1 MRLFVERAQAA
12 RADFAL
18 TDANAEAVVAICRKL
33 DGLPLAIELAAARL
47 GALPPAGLL
56 ARLEHR
62 LSLLVGGR
70 KMSRH
75 GSRRC
80 AMRSVGAADC
90 WARRQR
96 LFRHLSIFAGG
107 LTLEA
112 AEWVASEG
120 EEGALR

>member
-47 GALPPAGLL
+47 GAPAGLL

-62 LSLLVGGR
+62 LPLGGGPQDVPPRLQTMRDAIGWSYDLLGTEE
-70 KMSRH
+70 
-75 GSRRC
+75 
-80 AMRSVGAADC
+80 
-90 WARRQR
+90 R
-96 LFRHLSIFAGG
+96 LFRH
-107 LTLEA
+107 
-112 AEWVASEG
+112 
-120 EEGALR
+120 